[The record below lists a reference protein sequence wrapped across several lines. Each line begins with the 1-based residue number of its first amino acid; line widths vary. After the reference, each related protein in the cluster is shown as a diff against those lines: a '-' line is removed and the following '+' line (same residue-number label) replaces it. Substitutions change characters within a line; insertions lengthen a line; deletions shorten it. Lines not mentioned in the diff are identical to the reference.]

1 VVVNV
6 YVLADGRVG
15 EVQVLTSSG
24 YERLD
29 AAALE
34 HVRRNW
40 RFDPATRDGAAV
52 ATWGAFGVT
61 FAITR

>member
-1 VVVNV
+1 MSQK
-6 YVLADGRVG
+6 VL
-15 EVQVLTSSG
+15 
-24 YERLD
+24 ERLRSLHGSKVIATSHFRGD
-29 AAALE
+29 DEALE